1 MVIGGFMKKS
11 KLALTSSLL
20 CSLYLIGFLISVL
33 WSMKMVSES
42 NVDNQAII
50 PMVLGLSFLLIL
62 PHLILVLLSTIF
74 GWVGFGTQRSGFI
87 LTQAILMI
95 IGCLFWFQTWMFTIT
110 ISLMGFITY
119 GVMVSSKKRFE
130 ESRNIQYNEIL
141 QSTATS
147 ISQSK

>member
-1 MVIGGFMKKS
+1 MKKS

-95 IGCLFWFQTWMFTIT
+95 IGCLFWFQTWMFTMT